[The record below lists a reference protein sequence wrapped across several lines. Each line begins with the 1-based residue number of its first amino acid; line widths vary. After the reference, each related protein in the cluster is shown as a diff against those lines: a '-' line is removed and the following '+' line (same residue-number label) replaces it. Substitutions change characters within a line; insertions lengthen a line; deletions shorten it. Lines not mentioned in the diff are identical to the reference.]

1 MASVVRSDLASCE
14 GFRLESSEGLLGW
27 IEETWLDASNEPV
40 AFAIRTVDGR
50 EGLLLGKDVDAVT
63 RDFELVT
70 MRGEASLLELDL
82 PRVETASSNGS
93 LSASWRTTGE
103 PLDPPPHPPGT
114 FDRALLAI
122 RPWRLAPP
130 PVTGA
135 ERPLGQ
141 QLVVLYTAVTLIVLL
156 VIGLSFLVARLV
168 TGSAI

>member
-1 MASVVRSDLASCE
+1 MATVVRSDLAGCE

-27 IEETWLDASNEPV
+27 IEETWLNASNEPV

-50 EGLLLGKDVDAVT
+50 EGLLLAEDVDSVT
-63 RDFELVT
+63 RDFEFLT
-70 MRGEASLLELDL
+70 MRGEARLLELDL
-82 PRVETASSNGS
+82 PRVETASSNG

-130 PVTGA
+130 PVPGA

>member
-1 MASVVRSDLASCE
+1 MATFVRGDLAGCE

-27 IEETWLDASNEPV
+27 VEETWLSASNEPV

-50 EGLLLGKDVDAVT
+50 EGLLLAEDVDAVA

-70 MRGEASLLELDL
+70 MRGEARLLALDL
-82 PRVETASSNGS
+82 PRVETASANG

-103 PLDPPPHPPGT
+103 LLDPPPEPPGAI
-114 FDRALLAI
+114 DRALLAI

-130 PVTGA
+130 PRPGE
-135 ERPLGQ
+135 ERPVWQ
-141 QLVVLYTAVTLIVLL
+141 QIVVLYSSLALIVLF